1 MKLLPIGYAVACA
14 AGLWACAAE
23 PDAAPEELAAAT
35 PHVVD
40 LTTTEYA
47 FSAPDTIA
55 AGWTTFR
62 MANRGEELH
71 YGHIVRLDPGHSVED
86 LVAAYA
92 EAIRT
97 SGPRPK
103 WVTRFGGPGGT
114 APGGTSTV
122 TQFLEP
128 GTYVWI

>member
-47 FSAPDTIA
+47 LSAPDTIA

-71 YGHIVRLDPGHSVED
+71 YGHIVRLDPGHTVD
-86 LVAAYA
+86 
-92 EAIRT
+92 RD
-97 SGPRPK
+97 G
-103 WVTRFGGPGGT
+103 WRFEPVDTQPSRQEPGGPVGDPELLRRG
-114 APGGTSTV
+114 P
-122 TQFLEP
+122 
-128 GTYVWI
+128 